1 MMHCRSV
8 AVICAVIVLSSNTPA
23 GACSVPGLSD
33 ILQSNEAALVERT
46 CDYALKRG
54 RVGEAFKF
62 QDPHLETMGSVVS
75 GEAYRDRRGVYCR
88 RLTISLIHPVN
99 GRLERRRWP
108 GVACRRGR
116 RDWSWAEVEIREAG
130 ESRSTPTGMRQLQQR
145 Y

>member
-1 MMHCRSV
+1 MMLYRLAASV
-8 AVICAVIVLSSNTPA
+8 LITSAVLCSVPA
-23 GACSVPGLSD
+23 EACSVPGLSD
-33 ILQSNEAALVERT
+33 ILRSNEAALVERT
-46 CDYALKRG
+46 CDYALERG

-88 RLTISLIHPVN
+88 RLTITLIHPAN

-108 GVACRRGR
+108 GVACRHGR
-116 RDWSWAEVEIREAG
+116 RDWQWADVEIREAG